1 MKLMKLLPLLILS
14 ITVTLN
20 AHAGCNCLD
29 MPNYRPC
36 PRTASWW
43 STNLCAHTSIE
54 CLRIGNNIW
63 NRTSLTG
70 WLLQRDSG
78 DQSIAL
84 HRELVAVKL
93 NRIHGAKPKGIVPV
107 IAEADALLKKSS
119 AWGAQDVY
127 FPRPR
132 ACRMLALAAAL
143 RCYNEGGRTG
153 SNCWSEFDNL

>member
-1 MKLMKLLPLLILS
+1 
-14 ITVTLN
+14 
-20 AHAGCNCLD
+20 
-29 MPNYRPC
+29 
-36 PRTASWW
+36 
-43 STNLCAHTSIE
+43 
-54 CLRIGNNIW
+54 LRIGNNIW